1 MISINNVIINKKI
14 TNLFQKYKLEVD
26 KVNNNIENI
35 KKFTNILD
43 IESINKLNHNTENNI
58 NVLYYLKAY
67 EEVMNVNDYAF
78 CKCPLCKKENTLSNH
93 KTYERNIILHING
106 YEIIGKIKLI
116 VLECKYCKE
125 INKGKQHYHALL
137 PDFIFP
143 YHIYSS
149 NIIMKTLINRFI
161 NKLKIEE
168 VIERSRISHQLY
180 YQWLKEFN
188 KYLIV
193 SSIILKTKVI
203 IEEVLTQ
210 IKTRLDELQ
219 CECFK
224 NYYHPYFLFRKT
236 CIPLVI
242 IP

>member
-1 MISINNVIINKKI
+1 MISINNLLINTKI
-14 TNLFQKYKLEVD
+14 ANLFQKFDYEVK
-26 KVNNNIENI
+26 KVKENIENI
-35 KKFTNILD
+35 KELTNIFGV
-43 IESINKLNHNTENNI
+43 ESINKIDNKIENDI

-67 EEVMNVNDYAF
+67 EEIMNVNDYAF
-78 CKCPLCKKENTLSNH
+78 CKCPLCKKENTLNNH
-93 KTYERNIILHING
+93 KTYERNIIFHING

-125 INKGKQHYHALL
+125 INKSKQHYHALL

-149 NIIMKTLINRFI
+149 NIIIKTLIDRFI

-168 VIERSRISHQLY
+168 IIEKTRISHQLY
-180 YQWLKEFN
+180 YQWIKEFN
-188 KYLIV
+188 KYLTV
-193 SSIILKTKVI
+193 SSIILQTKSI
-203 IEEVLTQ
+203 IEEVLSQ

-219 CECFK
+219 YGCFK

-236 CIPLVI
+236 CIPLII